1 MNENY
6 KIVEISEKGRGI
18 VAEKSFDEGE
28 ILFDEV
34 PLCSAQFSW
43 GRHLGYKSCFHCF
56 RPLEAPNEAI
66 RRLTKN
72 EIETLPDEFGE
83 MAKNKIEICRKTEME
98 FCSEECAKDAD
109 YLYMKLLNENW
120 KSVLELDEFWR
131 DIHFPPETATI
142 MLIIKLLAMKRIDES
157 LSKSMDELVCE
168 SENENFGH
176 KILGEKFENTLT
188 LVTQGLQKIIPDV
201 TDEETLTIFALCGR
215 NQQGIGISPLSK
227 FFADCEDEEYVD
239 MIYDTIEK
247 VTGIDFMDNEGVG
260 IYLKQAML
268 NHDCHP
274 NAQIKFNSSN
284 HILSVELIRPV
295 EKGDEITISYLDP
308 CQLSD
313 NKLSRQDYLKENY
326 LFQCNCKRCEE
337 EDTEDEETEPESEQF
352 NPDSFS

>member
-1 MNENY
+1 MSENY

-120 KSVLELDEFWR
+120 KR
-131 DIHFPPETATI
+131 KTAFYAF
-142 MLIIKLLAMKRIDES
+142 LLKL
-157 LSKSMDELVCE
+157 
-168 SENENFGH
+168 F
-176 KILGEKFENTLT
+176 LGGVTLT
-188 LVTQGLQKIIPDV
+188 NPGFKKSAG
-201 TDEETLTIFALCGR
+201 FKKR
-215 NQQGIGISPLSK
+215 SK
-227 FFADCEDEEYVD
+227 
-239 MIYDTIEK
+239 
-247 VTGIDFMDNEGVG
+247 
-260 IYLKQAML
+260 
-268 NHDCHP
+268 
-274 NAQIKFNSSN
+274 
-284 HILSVELIRPV
+284 
-295 EKGDEITISYLDP
+295 
-308 CQLSD
+308 
-313 NKLSRQDYLKENY
+313 
-326 LFQCNCKRCEE
+326 
-337 EDTEDEETEPESEQF
+337 
-352 NPDSFS
+352 